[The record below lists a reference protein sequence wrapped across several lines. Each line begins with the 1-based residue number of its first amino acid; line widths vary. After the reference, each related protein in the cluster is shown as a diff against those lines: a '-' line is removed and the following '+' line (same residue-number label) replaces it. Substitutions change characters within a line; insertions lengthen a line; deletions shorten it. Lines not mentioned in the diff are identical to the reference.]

1 MKNRAFKI
9 VLGLLF
15 VFTLLAFVGVL
26 SANTKVY
33 AEEIVDSLGTD
44 EEQEQGTES
53 QEEETTESNEEV
65 EQTEQVETTNQEV
78 TLTEEEKGKLDKIVE
93 WLSNLNKD
101 ELMGVLETAKGWLIA
116 GGIVTVITVL
126 SAIIGLI
133 ASILKLS
140 REKTKNSNL
149 SEENKKKILD
159 VTDSFEKKLIEGN
172 NQIKAL
178 LLEFVNNMSDE
189 DKKKMEANI
198 EDVRTKITKALEE
211 SNKTE

>member
-15 VFTLLAFVGVL
+15 VFTLCAFVGVL

-53 QEEETTESNEEV
+53 QEEETTESNEE
-65 EQTEQVETTNQEV
+65 VETTNQEV